1 LKGGEDDGGIVM
13 HPEPARPT
21 QELRLEERI
30 QEFKKN
36 LHALTAQ
43 VAYIEKIIRIALEE
57 VNKVDLSMP

>member
-1 LKGGEDDGGIVM
+1 M